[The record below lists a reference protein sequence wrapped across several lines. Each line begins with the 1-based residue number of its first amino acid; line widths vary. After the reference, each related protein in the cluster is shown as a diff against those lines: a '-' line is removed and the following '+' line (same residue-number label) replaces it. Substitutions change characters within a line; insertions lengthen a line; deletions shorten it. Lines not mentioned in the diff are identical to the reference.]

1 MFIKKSILTT
11 IIFSLCVLPSF
22 GQKGKGLKAVKN
34 ISTHTSRRTRPT
46 LRVPTAPL
54 VPQEHVSA
62 SSLQNH
68 VQRTIAATQ
77 LNHNAVQGHI
87 ALTRQAVISMGEIGH
102 SVDVA
107 LKKGYWS
114 IAGAAEEAERATEP
128 VINTLS
134 RERII
139 TFIRTSMQEA
149 DPAQRLQLT
158 DNLLEIE
165 NGNFKRM
172 VFAGVGEYP
181 EVLEQFL
188 PNYPEDTEE
197 IVKEVLLY
205 GFFNETTLPIL
216 LRDMSV
222 KERTNIVI
230 DMLRRE
236 KFDRPTALLPY
247 DIDLEQIST
256 DLSRWPYRYGYPTA
270 AGKWIDRARATK
282 RASKKKKF

>member
-11 IIFSLCVLPSF
+11 IIFSLCIAPSF
-22 GQKGKGLKAVKN
+22 GQIKKGVSGIKAAKN
-34 ISTHTSRRTRPT
+34 ISTHVPGQIKQTLTEANRAVSAARTD
-46 LRVPTAPL
+46 
-54 VPQEHVSA
+54 VSA

-68 VQRTIAATQ
+68 VQRTVAAAQ
-77 LNHNAVQGHI
+77 LNHNAVQSNI
-87 ALTRQAVISMGEIGH
+87 TLARQAVISMGEIGH
-102 SVDVA
+102 TVDVA
-107 LKKGYWS
+107 LKKGHWS
-114 IAGAAEEAERATEP
+114 IAGAEEEAERATEP

-139 TFIRTSMQEA
+139 GFIRTSLQEA
-149 DPAQRLQLT
+149 DPTLHLQLT

-188 PNYPEDTEE
+188 PNYPKDTEE

-236 KFDRPTALLPY
+236 KFNRATALLPY

-256 DLSRWPYRYGYPTA
+256 DMSRRTYRYGYPSA
-270 AGKWIDRARATK
+270 ASKWIDRARATK
-282 RASKKKKF
+282 RAK